1 MAEKVNPHIF
11 ARIMGLPGPI
21 RRDIL
26 EFMGQTPV
34 CERELER
41 LVADVADR
49 NGIEIPKAS

>member
-1 MAEKVNPHIF
+1 MPERINPHIF
-11 ARIMGLPGPI
+11 ARIMELPGPI

-41 LVADVADR
+41 LVAAAADHNR
-49 NGIEIPKAS
+49 IGISKAS

>member
-1 MAEKVNPHIF
+1 MAEKVNPHLF

-41 LVADVADR
+41 LIAVAADQ
-49 NGIEIPKAS
+49 NGNAISKAS

>member
-1 MAEKVNPHIF
+1 MGEKVNPHLF

-21 RRDIL
+21 RRDFL

-41 LVADVADR
+41 LVESAADHNR
-49 NGIEIPKAS
+49 IGKSKAS